1 MYIHNT
7 LPSPTSLAV
16 YYNLWCTRLSFFL
29 WPVILHAFHSVF
41 KMSHIIMVT
50 KRQYNVSVCRMC
62 LILVTKPNN
71 VYSYEHCLCAHSR
84 LLLVALDSHLK
95 LTL

>member
-1 MYIHNT
+1 
-7 LPSPTSLAV
+7 
-16 YYNLWCTRLSFFL
+16 
-29 WPVILHAFHSVF
+29 
-41 KMSHIIMVT
+41 MVT

-71 VYSYEHCLCAHSR
+71 VYIVMNTVYVHTKRQYNVSVCRMCLILVTKPNNVYCYEHCLCAHSR